1 MQSFVKRLTVVAAV
15 GMFIVLLQ
23 GSLVTTT
30 GSEEG
35 CGKSWPLCNGRFV
48 PGYAVE
54 TMIEFSH
61 RFVVGIETFLIVGAG
76 IGAWIYWRKRNE
88 IKVFAPVMVGFLVIQ
103 ALLGAAAVMW
113 PQTPEI
119 LALHMGISLIAF
131 ASVLLAALFIHE
143 QGRWDQLRDR
153 PLPKYFRGAVF
164 ALLGYT
170 YLVVYWGA
178 YVRHREVSLAC
189 TDWPLCNG
197 EVVPVLDGPI
207 GIVFGHRISSLLLI
221 VGVFGLLALTRNV
234 RQSRP
239 DLFWGSVLCS
249 VLIVAQSF
257 SGAIVVWTKLD
268 TFATISHGVFV
279 SLYFGGLCYL
289 ALHCLPRQRDADRYA
304 PLFEDA
310 GAREPSG
317 AGAPATS

>member
-1 MQSFVKRLTVVAAV
+1 LKRFVKRLTVIAAF
-15 GMFIVLLQ
+15 GMFIVLIQ

-30 GSEEG
+30 DSGEG

-76 IGAWIYWRKRNE
+76 IGAWIYWRRRNE

-113 PQTPEI
+113 PQTAEI
-119 LALHMGISLIAF
+119 LALHFGISLIAF
-131 ASVLLAALFIHE
+131 ASVVLAALFIHE
-143 QGRWDQLRDR
+143 QGGWDRLRDR
-153 PLPKYFRGAVF
+153 PLPRHFRLAVF
-164 ALLGYT
+164 SLLAYT

-178 YVRHREVSLAC
+178 YVRHRESSLAC

-197 EVVPVLDGPI
+197 EVVPILEGPI
-207 GIVFGHRISSLLLI
+207 GIVFGHRVSALLLVI
-221 VGVFGLLALTRNV
+221 GVFALMTLTARA
-234 RQSRP
+234 RDSRP

-249 VLIVAQSF
+249 ALIVAQAL
-257 SGAIVVWTKLD
+257 SGAIVVWTRLD
-268 TFATISHGVFV
+268 VFATISHGIFV
-279 SLYFGGLCYL
+279 SLYFGALCYL
-289 ALHCLPRQRDADRYA
+289 ALHSLPRQQDAERFA
-304 PLFEDA
+304 PLFET
-310 GAREPSG
+310 EPRRDPTQVQS
-317 AGAPATS
+317 PATS